1 MKSVVIRGGLPYL
14 PGVPH
19 LHVNSPLIV
28 EMLSENYRVFELP
41 RVKLP

>member
-1 MKSVVIRGGLPYL
+1 MKSVVIRGGLPHL

-19 LHVNSPLIV
+19 LHLTSPLIV
-28 EMLSENYRVFELP
+28 EMLSENYPVFELP